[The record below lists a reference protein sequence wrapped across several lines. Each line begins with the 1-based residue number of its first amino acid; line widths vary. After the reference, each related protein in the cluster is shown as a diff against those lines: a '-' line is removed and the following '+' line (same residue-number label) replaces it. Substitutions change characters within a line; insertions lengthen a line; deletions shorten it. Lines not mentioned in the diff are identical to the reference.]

1 MIATGEISERTVT
14 EAWIAYVDSLRAV
27 SGRHELFHAV
37 VRVQNPIAESA
48 PGRDAVE
55 AFLAEWAESD
65 NGVYPIR
72 TVRST
77 IFPRNYARRAKGPEE
92 LAQVYRQDYERIRK
106 SSRANQYG
114 TYFGRLV
121 DTQVSRDGKHYDQL
135 NDTIRK
141 LRGANRNATRTEIDL
156 RYEEDIDTPALSVYE
171 TERNHARTMG
181 FPCMSH
187 LSFQRDSGTLH
198 VAAFYRNQDVGRKA
212 YGNMLGLG
220 QLCEYIARQ
229 CDLETGSLTLLV
241 GKAYLDAPVSLV
253 DRHLP
258 LIKSAVEEA

>member
-14 EAWIAYVDSLRAV
+14 DAWIAYVDSVRAV
-27 SGRHELFHAV
+27 SRRHELFHTV
-37 VRVQNPIAESA
+37 VRVQNPTAESEA
-48 PGRDAVE
+48 GRDAVE

-65 NGVYPIR
+65 NGVYPVR

-77 IFPRNYARRAKGPEE
+77 IFPRNYARRAKSPEE
-92 LAQVYRQDYERIRK
+92 LAQVYRQDYSRIRK
-106 SSRANQYG
+106 SNRANQYG

-121 DTQVSRDGKHYDQL
+121 DTQVSRDGIHYDQL

-156 RYEEDIDTPALSVYE
+156 RYEADFDTPALTVYE

-187 LSFQRDSGTLH
+187 LSFQRDSGKLH

-212 YGNMLGLG
+212 YGNILGLG
-220 QLCEYIARQ
+220 QLCEYIAQQ
-229 CDLETGSLTLLV
+229 CDLETGSLTLLA
-241 GKAYLDAPVSLV
+241 GKAYLDAPAAIV
-253 DRHLP
+253 DKHLP
-258 LIKSAVEEA
+258 IIKRAAKDV